1 MCWPALQLVVLGSCK
16 CRRAA
21 SEKPIKG
28 TSTQWLK
35 GESAIVSTLLIFSFQ
50 VDIIMFMQN
59 NVKDHFIPWNVF
71 RQTS

>member
-35 GESAIVSTLLIFSFQ
+35 GESAIVSTLLLLFFQ
-50 VDIIMFMQN
+50 VDVILFTQN
-59 NVKDHFIPWNVF
+59 NVKDNFIPWNVF

>member
-35 GESAIVSTLLIFSFQ
+35 GESAIVSTLLILFFQ

>member
-59 NVKDHFIPWNVF
+59 NVKDNFIPWNVF